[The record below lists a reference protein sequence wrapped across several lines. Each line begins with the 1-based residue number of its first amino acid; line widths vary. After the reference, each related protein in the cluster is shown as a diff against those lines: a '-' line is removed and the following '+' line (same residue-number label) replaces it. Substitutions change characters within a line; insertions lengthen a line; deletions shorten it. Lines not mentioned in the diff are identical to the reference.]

1 MNSLYC
7 VRMHVS
13 NKNRA
18 INGSEN
24 IYEKV
29 RLEIYSKCVKMVIEY
44 TYILKGIIKMK
55 NNEIRKSF
63 KITKELNDML
73 QEAVRVTGTTE
84 TSLIK
89 VALFEYLKGIK
100 L

>member
-1 MNSLYC
+1 MIIDY
-7 VRMHVS
+7 V
-13 NKNRA
+13 
-18 INGSEN
+18 I
-24 IYEKV
+24 IY
-29 RLEIYSKCVKMVIEY
+29 I
-44 TYILKGIIKMK
+44 GIIKMN

-63 KITKELNDML
+63 KITQELNDML
-73 QEAVRVTGTTE
+73 QQAVKITGTTE

>member
-1 MNSLYC
+1 
-7 VRMHVS
+7 
-13 NKNRA
+13 
-18 INGSEN
+18 
-24 IYEKV
+24 
-29 RLEIYSKCVKMVIEY
+29 MVIDY
-44 TYILKGIIKMK
+44 IIILKGIIKMN

-63 KITKELNDML
+63 KITQELNDLL
-73 QEAVRVTGTTE
+73 QYAIKITGTTE

>member
-1 MNSLYC
+1 
-7 VRMHVS
+7 
-13 NKNRA
+13 
-18 INGSEN
+18 
-24 IYEKV
+24 
-29 RLEIYSKCVKMVIEY
+29 MVIDY
-44 TYILKGIIKMK
+44 IIILKGIIKMN

-63 KITKELNDML
+63 KITQELNDL
-73 QEAVRVTGTTE
+73 LRQAVQITGTTE

>member
-1 MNSLYC
+1 MN
-7 VRMHVS
+7 
-13 NKNRA
+13 
-18 INGSEN
+18 
-24 IYEKV
+24 
-29 RLEIYSKCVKMVIEY
+29 
-44 TYILKGIIKMK
+44 

-63 KITKELNDML
+63 KITKELNDLL
-73 QEAVRVTGTTE
+73 QQAVQITGTTE

>member
-1 MNSLYC
+1 MIIEC
-7 VRMHVS
+7 
-13 NKNRA
+13 
-18 INGSEN
+18 
-24 IYEKV
+24 IY
-29 RLEIYSKCVKMVIEY
+29 IY
-44 TYILKGIIKMK
+44 KGITIMNY
-55 NNEIRKSF
+55 NNIRKSF

-73 QEAVRVTGTTE
+73 QEAIKITGTTE

>member
-1 MNSLYC
+1 
-7 VRMHVS
+7 
-13 NKNRA
+13 
-18 INGSEN
+18 
-24 IYEKV
+24 
-29 RLEIYSKCVKMVIEY
+29 MVIDY
-44 TYILKGIIKMK
+44 IIILKGIIKMN

-63 KITKELNDML
+63 KITKELNDLL
-73 QEAVRVTGTTE
+73 QYTIKITGTTE

>member
-1 MNSLYC
+1 MI
-7 VRMHVS
+7 
-13 NKNRA
+13 
-18 INGSEN
+18 INY
-24 IYEKV
+24 I
-29 RLEIYSKCVKMVIEY
+29 I
-44 TYILKGIIKMK
+44 ILKGIIKMN

-63 KITKELNDML
+63 KITKELNNLL
-73 QEAVRVTGTTE
+73 QQAVQITGTTE

>member
-1 MNSLYC
+1 M
-7 VRMHVS
+7 
-13 NKNRA
+13 NKN
-18 INGSEN
+18 
-24 IYEKV
+24 
-29 RLEIYSKCVKMVIEY
+29 EIKKHI
-44 TYILKGIIKMK
+44 
-55 NNEIRKSF
+55 

>member
-1 MNSLYC
+1 
-7 VRMHVS
+7 
-13 NKNRA
+13 
-18 INGSEN
+18 
-24 IYEKV
+24 
-29 RLEIYSKCVKMVIEY
+29 MVIDY
-44 TYILKGIIKMK
+44 IIILKGIIKMN

-63 KITKELNDML
+63 KITKELNDLL
-73 QEAVRVTGTTE
+73 QYAIKITGTTE